1 MASPNKE
8 NSYLK
13 DEREKETRE
22 TNECERKLLSNEC
35 REGKMSR
42 KNATIKKN
50 ENYEKKN
57 ELNVSAASVFLSFS
71 IVPERRPTKVHLF
84 FLFVSDERKRR
95 EFICKRKIDL

>member
-35 REGKMSR
+35 REGEMSR
-42 KNATIKKN
+42 KNATIKKMKII
-50 ENYEKKN
+50 KKN